1 MKEKLLTLDNLYE
14 FFLKQNKD
22 IQFCAKT
29 SGSDGI
35 CVQVPA
41 YFSASTESAK
51 GLMPVHMKV
60 CHTKLNRNN
69 SFISEENMNKA
80 LPSLFNRP
88 ILGHIIVNDDGVAD
102 FHAHDMEI
110 NEDDTI
116 TYIERPVGVF
126 PESCNARLEYD
137 SINKKTYVLA
147 DGYVYEDYGNQAA
160 SILRKSGSKKMSC
173 ELVVNEFSFN
183 AKDKYLEITDFYF
196 NGATILGTDPDTGI
210 EIGEGMVGSEIS
222 IESFSKQNNSHFSSI
237 PGDEEKYNC
246 LLERLNQAIMAI
258 EELKTQQENLK
269 GGENLTKFDELL
281 AKYDVDLKDIE
292 FEYEGLTDT
301 ELEAAFAMAFDSITD
316 NSNME
321 SNPDT
326 PLNDTFEHDNPL
338 PTKKLNTVNNMTNI
352 SFELSHEDIRYALYK
367 LIEPFDEMDNDYY
380 YISAVYNDYFAF
392 EGWASGRIWGQKY
405 TQEKDNISLD
415 GERYELY
422 KELLTA
428 SEKAELE
435 SMRSNYSVYEKKLN
449 EYELNS
455 SRNEKLTIL
464 KDEKYS
470 VLTGDEAF
478 KTLTNDIDNYSVK
491 ELEDKAKILLA
502 EYVLKEGTFSYKPK
516 TTNRVAFN
524 LTDIEDKP
532 YGSLFDDLEP

>member
-1 MKEKLLTLDNLYE
+1 MKRKLLTLDNLYE

-41 YFSASTESAK
+41 YFSASSESTK

-80 LPSLFNRP
+80 LPTLFNRP
-88 ILGHIIVNDDGVAD
+88 ILGHIIINDDGIAD

-137 SINKKTYVLA
+137 NIKKKTYVLA

-183 AKDKYLEITDFYF
+183 AKDKYLEITEFYF
-196 NGATILGTDPDTGI
+196 NGATILGTDPDTGV
-210 EIGEGMVGSEIS
+210 EIGEGMIGSEIS

-237 PGDEEKYNC
+237 PDDEEKYNC
-246 LLERLNQAIMAI
+246 LFERLNQAIMAI
-258 EELKTQQENLK
+258 EQIKMQQENLK

-281 AKYDVDLKDIE
+281 AKYDVDLKDIK

-301 ELEAAFAMAFDSITD
+301 DLEAAFAKAFDGTTG
-316 NSNME
+316 NNNE
-321 SNPDT
+321 SNPDIS
-326 PLNDTFEHDNPL
+326 LNGTFELDNPL
-338 PTKKLNTVNNMTNI
+338 PTKKLNTVDDMASI
-352 SFELSHEDIRYALYK
+352 SFELSHEDIRYALYQ

-405 TQEKDNISLD
+405 IQDKDNITLD

-422 KELLTA
+422 RELLTA

-449 EYELNS
+449 EYELNI
-455 SRNEKLTIL
+455 SRSEKLGIL
-464 KDEKYS
+464 NDEKYS
-470 VLTGDEAF
+470 TLTEDEAF
-478 KTLTNDIDNYSVK
+478 KKLTSDIDSYSVK
-491 ELEDKAKILLA
+491 EIEDKAKILLA

-516 TTNRVAFN
+516 AANRVAFN
-524 LTDIEDKP
+524 LNAYVEDKP
-532 YGSLFDDLEP
+532 YGSLFDDLEA